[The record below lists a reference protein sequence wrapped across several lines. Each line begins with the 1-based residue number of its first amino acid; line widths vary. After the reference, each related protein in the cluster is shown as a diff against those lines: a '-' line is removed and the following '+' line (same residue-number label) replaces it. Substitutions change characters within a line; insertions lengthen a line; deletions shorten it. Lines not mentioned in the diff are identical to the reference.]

1 MKHAQDIKRTE
12 SLIVEEER
20 KILQSSQDDLDFIR
34 KNGKV
39 NEELIQKLGGIIT
52 QLQALREGY
61 LWRIIN
67 STKQNHMLD

>member
-20 KILQSSQDDLDFIR
+20 NIIKTAKEELDMLQKQGRVSEDLIKKLGTIIVQLQS
-34 KNGKV
+34 
-39 NEELIQKLGGIIT
+39 
-52 QLQALREGY
+52 LREGY
-61 LWRIIN
+61 LWRVIN

>member
-20 KILQSSQDDLDFIR
+20 NIIKTAKEELDILQKQGRVSEDLI
-34 KNGKV
+34 K
-39 NEELIQKLGGIIT
+39 KLGTIIV
-52 QLQALREGY
+52 QLQSLREGY
-61 LWRIIN
+61 LWRVIN